1 MYNPEYTAD
10 YMYTYRLPSHMG
22 SYDVGIKYNSYEDK
36 QLVLHDNIVNLQT
49 NVNMYLNEDRE
60 GLFKIYFRNNTALR
74 CEALIFITHCETEC
88 LGYASNSMII
98 VPDKPYFIGKC
109 ECLDYASNHMVKVS
123 DKPYFIGKSGCS
135 DKCYRFVPNYVY
147 GENESVDLNS
157 YITVLVYPEIENALW
172 HYKYG
177 FKRNYKNLYYTYKF
191 KLVHYQKCKE
201 IEHYVI

>member
-22 SYDVGIKYNSYEDK
+22 SYDVGIKYNSYENK

-49 NVNMYLNEDRE
+49 NVNMYLNDDRE

-98 VPDKPYFIGKC
+98 VPDKPYFIGQC
-109 ECLDYASNHMVKVS
+109 E
-123 DKPYFIGKSGCS
+123 CS

-172 HYKYG
+172 VYKYG